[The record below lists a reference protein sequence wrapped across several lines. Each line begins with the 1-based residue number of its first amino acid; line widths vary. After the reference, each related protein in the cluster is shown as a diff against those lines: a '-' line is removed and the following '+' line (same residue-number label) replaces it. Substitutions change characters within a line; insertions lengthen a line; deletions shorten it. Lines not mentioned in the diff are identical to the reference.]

1 MHPDRAGHRI
11 ADLSLGNEGQS
22 ADPPSANSTGDGR
35 YRHRALYP
43 GVVAAS
49 DNNKGVH
56 AMGRFKPWF
65 SALALVVLAAMLIA
79 PRLLVASNHDD
90 GEMDLKG
97 RALHTTDFFVF
108 REQDQNASAGAGD
121 LVFIMNVNPRSLPRQ
136 EYYFSTGAQYDIHV
150 TRVSDKDATPT
161 GKTDALL
168 RFEFAEPAKDGSQ
181 AIKLTAVRDGVTS
194 AAAGVLRTTPL
205 AAGGAP
211 IVTRATVD
219 AASLSLFAG
228 LREDPFFF
236 DVEQYFKVRAGA
248 LGTGPQVGFRTPGY
262 DFTAG
267 YNVLSIAVR
276 VPQAWLKGST
286 SATVFDAW
294 STITIG
300 GKQVARLARP
310 AIGEGLL
317 TTTAYQNALNG
328 VGPDFEAAALAGKKP
343 EADIAG
349 PIVAEA
355 KKTLMAFGND
365 EKRATALLV
374 AFLPDVMRVD
384 TSGPS
389 GYAAALNAKG
399 SPIRGRKIMDNVIHI
414 TLSVVTNGAVT
425 TDNVTYAGPNGG
437 GTAHKSLRNAFPYL
451 ADPN

>member
-1 MHPDRAGHRI
+1 MA
-11 ADLSLGNEGQS
+11 
-22 ADPPSANSTGDGR
+22 
-35 YRHRALYP
+35 
-43 GVVAAS
+43 AAS
-49 DNNKGVH
+49 ENNDEGVQ
-56 AMGRFKPWF
+56 AMVRFRPWL
-65 SALALVVLAAMLIA
+65 SALALVILAALLIT

-108 REQDQNASAGAGD
+108 REQDQNPSAGAGD

-136 EYYFSTGAQYDIHV
+136 EYYFSTAAQYDIHV

-161 GKTDALL
+161 GKTDAML
-168 RFEFAEPAKDGSQ
+168 RLEFAEPAKDGSQ
-181 AIKLTAVRDGVTS
+181 AIKLTAVRDGVTK

-205 AAGGAP
+205 AAAGSP
-211 IVTRATVD
+211 IVTRATID
-219 AASLSLFAG
+219 GASFSVFAG

-236 DVEQYFKVRAGA
+236 DVEQFFKVRAGA
-248 LGTGPQVGFRTPGY
+248 LGMGPKVAFRNPGY

-276 VPQAWLKGST
+276 VPRAWLQGTT
-286 SATVFDAW
+286 SMTVFDAW
-294 STITIG
+294 CTITIG
-300 GKQVARLARP
+300 GKQIARLGRP

-328 VGPDFEAAALAGKKP
+328 VGPDFESAALAGKKT
-343 EADIAG
+343 EADAAG

-365 EKRATALLV
+365 DKRATALIV
-374 AFLPDVMRVD
+374 AFLPDVLRID
-384 TSGPS
+384 TTGPS

-399 SPIRGRKIMDNVIHI
+399 SPVRGRKIMDDVIHI
-414 TLSVVTNGAVT
+414 TLSVVTNNAVT
-425 TDNVTYAGPNGG
+425 TDNVSYAGPNGG
-437 GTAHKSLRNAFPYL
+437 GTAHQPLRNAFPYL

>member
-1 MHPDRAGHRI
+1 MVRARSW
-11 ADLSLGNEGQS
+11 L
-22 ADPPSANSTGDGR
+22 
-35 YRHRALYP
+35 
-43 GVVAAS
+43 
-49 DNNKGVH
+49 
-56 AMGRFKPWF
+56 
-65 SALALVVLAAMLIA
+65 SALALVALAATLIT

-108 REQDQNASAGAGD
+108 REQDQNSGAAAGD
-121 LVFIMNVNPRSLPRQ
+121 LVFIMNVNPRSLARQ

-150 TRVSDKDATPT
+150 ARVSDNNATPT

-168 RFEFAEPAKDGSQ
+168 RFEFGAPAADGSQ
-181 AIKLTAVRDGVTS
+181 PIKLTAIRDGITS
-194 AAAGVLRTTPL
+194 VAAGTPRTTPL
-205 AAGGAP
+205 AAAGAP
-211 IVTRATVD
+211 IVTPVTAGS
-219 AASLSLFAG
+219 ASLSLFAG

-236 DVEQYFKVRAGA
+236 DVEQFFRVRAGA
-248 LGTGPQVGFRTPGY
+248 LGMGPKVGFRTPGY

-276 VPQAWLKGST
+276 VPRAWLQGSS
-286 SATVFDAW
+286 SATTFDAW
-294 STITIG
+294 STVTIG

-328 VGPDFEAAALAGKKP
+328 IGPDFEAAALAGHKP
-343 EADIAG
+343 EADVAA

-365 EKRATALLV
+365 DKRATALLV
-374 AFLPDVMRVD
+374 AFLPDVMRID
-384 TSGPS
+384 TTGPS

-399 SPIRGRKIMDNVIHI
+399 SPIRGRKITDDVIHV
-414 TLSVVTNGAVT
+414 TLSVVTNGAVA

-437 GTAHKSLRNAFPYL
+437 GTAHKPPLSSFPYL

>member
-1 MHPDRAGHRI
+1 MA
-11 ADLSLGNEGQS
+11 
-22 ADPPSANSTGDGR
+22 
-35 YRHRALYP
+35 
-43 GVVAAS
+43 
-49 DNNKGVH
+49 
-56 AMGRFKPWF
+56 RFRFWV
-65 SALALVVLAAMLIA
+65 SALALIVLAGLLIT

-90 GEMDLKG
+90 GELDLKG

-136 EYYFSTGAQYDIHV
+136 EYYFSTAAQYDIHV
-150 TRVSDKDATPT
+150 TRVGDKDMTPT
-161 GKTDALL
+161 GKTDAML
-168 RFEFAEPAKDGSQ
+168 RFEFAEPAKNGSQ
-181 AIKLTAVRDGVTS
+181 AIKLTAMRDGVTS
-194 AAAGVLRTTPL
+194 TAAGVLRTTPL
-205 AAGGAP
+205 SAAEAP

-219 AASLSLFAG
+219 GASLAVFAG
-228 LREDPFFF
+228 LREDPFYF
-236 DVEQYFKVRAGA
+236 DVEQFFKVRAGA
-248 LGTGPQVGFRTPGY
+248 LGTGPKVGFRTPGY

-276 VPQAWLKGST
+276 VPRAWLQGST
-286 SATVFDAW
+286 SATTYDAW

-328 VGPDFEAAALAGKKP
+328 VGPDFEAAALAGKKV
-343 EADIAG
+343 EADAAG
-349 PIVAEA
+349 PIVGEA

-365 EKRATALLV
+365 DKRATSLIL
-374 AFLPDVMRVD
+374 AFLPDVMRID
-384 TSGPS
+384 TTGPS

-399 SPIRGRKIMDNVIHI
+399 SPIRGRKIMDDVIHI

-425 TDNVTYAGPNGG
+425 TDNVSYAGPNGG
-437 GTAHKSLRNAFPYL
+437 GTAHKPLRNAFPYL